1 MMVVE
6 EAGAEEGAR
15 PEMVAAVSG
24 GRQAGRQAA
33 GRAVVPQGGV
43 ECMDGGLMAAAAAA
57 AAPPAMCC
65 SHTAMAPRWL
75 LLLLPGKEKEEAPH
89 THRRKPTHSP
99 TRNRRDLDSTHT
111 RAYSG
116 LRSLGLS

>member
-43 ECMDGGLMAAAAAA
+43 ECMDGGLMAAAAA